1 MAQSYSLTNSFHNGI
16 VGLLPGFPPTL
27 ENLEKSDNFFQSGEK
42 SGNFEKIIKSQG
54 ILSESGKSQG
64 KLGFM
69 N

>member
-1 MAQSYSLTNSFHNGI
+1 MDFILPKHHNRVPTDTGK
-16 VGLLPGFPPTL
+16 PGKPGKIRQLFPVR
-27 ENLEKSDNFFQSGEK
+27 EK